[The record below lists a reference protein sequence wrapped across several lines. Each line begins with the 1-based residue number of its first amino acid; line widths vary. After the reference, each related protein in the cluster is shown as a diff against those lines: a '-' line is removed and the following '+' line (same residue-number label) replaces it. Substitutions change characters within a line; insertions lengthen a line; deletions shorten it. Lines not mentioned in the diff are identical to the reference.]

1 MYIVTEYDDNLN
13 ELIDIRRISCY
24 FYAYSSYGEL
34 SKCIKMFNQYC
45 CGEIPIFKNYA
56 NEW

>member
-13 ELIDIRRISCY
+13 ELIDIWRD
-24 FYAYSSYGEL
+24 FYAYSSYREL